1 MQAKEAAYTGTFE
14 KGIAEVQQRD
24 SVNNKLFL
32 EDAGLFGDIVKW
44 RVAASGIILREA
56 SNWLCRN
63 RTPVT
68 KGFHLAYWA
77 KAAVELKQMPMFSP
91 KAYRMCICLS
101 GDPYGPS

>member
-24 SVNNKLFL
+24 SINNKLFL

-44 RVAASGIILREA
+44 RVAASGITLREA
-56 SNWLCRN
+56 SSRLCCY